1 MARILCID
9 DEPAALRLR
18 AQILERA
25 GNSVVTATTAD
36 DGLKRFQADQFDLVV
51 SDHVLGRGTGTQLAA
66 DMRRL
71 KPEVPI
77 LILSGTS
84 EIPQDIGHADAF
96 LSKLEGPK
104 VFLEKVTDLLAR
116 SKASAAASR
125 GEALPAAVTDDVGKA
140 YEELRVSQARLS
152 GIIASTMDAIITV
165 DEDQRIVLFNRAA
178 ERIFEYRAQQVMG
191 KPLDILIPEDLRAAH
206 RVHIRDFGR
215 TGITS
220 RSMYSPRTLNALRA
234 TGEQFPIEATISQ
247 VEAAGQ
253 KLFTVVLRDLSER
266 KRAEEELRKAEKLA
280 VAGRMAATVAHEI
293 NNPLESVLNALY
305 LIDQSPSLDRDTRE
319 LVNTAQEE
327 LQRVTQITKLTLG
340 FYRQEERI
348 QTAVAVSDLI
358 DNVLA
363 LYGRK
368 FQLLGVKVE
377 TRYETREPQSVV
389 AGELR
394 QVFSNLILNTADALA
409 TSGDRLILHVRN
421 ARNWKTMQFGV
432 RVSISDNGPGI
443 PPNERARLFELFHT
457 TKGQKGTGIG
467 LWVSQG
473 IVKTYGGTIRF
484 RSSAKPGK
492 SGTLFSVFLPK
503 QTASSTTADPV
514 NGAKAAD

>member
-1 MARILCID
+1 VARILCID

-25 GNSVVTATTAD
+25 GHSVVTATTGDEA
-36 DGLKRFQADQFDLVV
+36 LKRFQADQFELVV
-51 SDHVLGRGTGTQLAA
+51 SDHVLGRGTGTELAS

-104 VFLEKVTDLLAR
+104 VFLEKVSQLLALFKD
-116 SKASAAASR
+116 SIAASR
-125 GEALPAAVTDDVGKA
+125 GEAVSARVIDDVAQA
-140 YEELRVSQARLS
+140 YEELRISQSRLS
-152 GIIASTMDAIITV
+152 AIIASTMDAIITV
-165 DEDQRIVLFNRAA
+165 DEEQRVVLFNRAA
-178 ERIFEYRAQQVMG
+178 ERIFQYRAQQVMG

-220 RSMYSPRTLNALRA
+220 RSMYSPRTLNALRSS
-234 TGEQFPIEATISQ
+234 GEQFPIEATISQ

-293 NNPLESVLNALY
+293 NNPLETVLNALF
-305 LIDQSPSLDRDTRE
+305 LIDQSPSLDSSTRE
-319 LVNTAQEE
+319 LVTTAQEE

-340 FYRQEERI
+340 FYRQEERA
-348 QTAVAVSDLI
+348 QTAVVFSDLI

-377 TRYETREPQSVV
+377 TRYDTREPLSVV

-394 QVFSNLILNTADALA
+394 QVFSNLILNAADALA

-421 ARNWKTMQFGV
+421 ARNWKTMQSGV
-432 RVSISDNGPGI
+432 RVSIYDNGPGI
-443 PPNERARLFELFHT
+443 PPSERARLFELFHT

-473 IVKTYGGTIRF
+473 IVKTHGGTIRF
-484 RSSAKPGK
+484 RSCAKPGK
-492 SGTLFSVFLPK
+492 SGTLFTLFLPK
-503 QTASSTTADPV
+503 PSATSNAGDPV
-514 NGAKAAD
+514 NGPKAAD